1 MRKVSFQE
9 MIPHFL
15 GIGVQKAGTTTLH
28 SLLGLHPEIF
38 LPNKKELHFFSLNY
52 EKGLPWYCRHFE
64 DASSNQ
70 FVGEITPYYI
80 FHPYVA
86 ERIVQD
92 LGKIKVIVLLR
103 DPVARSISH
112 YKHSV
117 RLGFET
123 LAFDHAIQEEHRRL
137 SDADE
142 SLKTTDGRHKNH
154 QELSYVSRSLY
165 RIQIERY
172 WKLLGKENV
181 LILPSETFFHDP
193 WYILQ
198 KIYRFLE
205 LSIPPR
211 PTEKLL
217 RMHANQNLFFGQQE
231 LTKECLD
238 HLRLKL
244 DDSYCFAVN
253 ELGWGRELTWNW
265 H

>member
-52 EKGLPWYCRHFE
+52 EKGLPWYRRHFE

-123 LAFDHAIQEEHRRL
+123 LGLDQAIKEESERL
-137 SDADE
+137 SGANQ
-142 SLKTTDGRHKNH
+142 SLLSINGRHKNH

-165 RIQIERY
+165 RIQIKRY

-181 LILPSETFFHDP
+181 LIVPSETFFKDP
-193 WYILQ
+193 WPALQ
-198 KIYRFLE
+198 RIYSFLG
-205 LSIPPR
+205 LSTPSR
-211 PTEKLL
+211 PTDKLL
-217 RMHANQNLFFGQQE
+217 KIHANQSKLSGTNE
-231 LTKECLD
+231 LTSGFMD
-238 HLRLKL
+238 YLRFKL
-244 DDSYCFAVN
+244 EDSYDFAAN
-253 ELGWGRELTWNW
+253 ELGWGHEIPWYW
-265 H
+265 S